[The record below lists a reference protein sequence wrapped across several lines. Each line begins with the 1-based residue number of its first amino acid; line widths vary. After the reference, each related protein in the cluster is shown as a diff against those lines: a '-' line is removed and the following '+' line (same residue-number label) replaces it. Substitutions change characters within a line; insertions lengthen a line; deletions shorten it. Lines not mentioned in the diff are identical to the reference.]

1 MLGVFG
7 IMKLA
12 KITGSAILMTSSFP
26 EILLTPEFGVTCY
39 GISKVQGRHFKRFQ
53 PWYIF
58 RILKRLPIV
67 FHRMIRGDMIQ
78 PLPLPVRIL
87 YRKCGAFKMA
97 LI

>member
-1 MLGVFG
+1 MLDVFG

-58 RILKRLPIV
+58 CILKRLPTQGVHI
-67 FHRMIRGDMIQ
+67 M
-78 PLPLPVRIL
+78 
-87 YRKCGAFKMA
+87 KMSSTKR
-97 LI
+97 